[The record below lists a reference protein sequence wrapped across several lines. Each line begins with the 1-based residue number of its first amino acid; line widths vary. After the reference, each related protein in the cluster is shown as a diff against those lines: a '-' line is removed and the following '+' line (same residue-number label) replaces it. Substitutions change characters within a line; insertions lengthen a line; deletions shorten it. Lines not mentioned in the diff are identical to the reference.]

1 MARAVTTR
9 RGRDDGIVGTA
20 GSTAAE
26 SLLHIVIK
34 EYLILQYCN
43 ALFLWTVPQSRVPA
57 TMAFVKLTTLSN
69 DFYAASDLR
78 P

>member
-43 ALFLWTVPQSRVPA
+43 ALLCGLYRKAVSPPPWP
-57 TMAFVKLTTLSN
+57 L
-69 DFYAASDLR
+69 
-78 P
+78 

>member
-34 EYLILQYCN
+34 EHLILQHCN
-43 ALFLWTVPQSRVPA
+43 ALFLWTSTAKPCPRHHGLCEADYPQQ
-57 TMAFVKLTTLSN
+57 
-69 DFYAASDLR
+69 
-78 P
+78 